1 MGYSYGFSFWFGKTE
16 QFYMFY
22 ITAKSNGICFIGP
35 IKQPEL
41 TNFLFTFWLKNTF
54 HFPLSWLL
62 MVPIVVNSDRKKK
75 PENFLCPKVVLFS
88 ASLGVNRQG
97 NERSYALSQPEQ
109 NLINQT
115 TGFHSLVPSST
126 RVETKER
133 IPKQAILLNY
143 CVRLGNK

>member
-1 MGYSYGFSFWFGKTE
+1 MGYSYGLSFWFGKTE
-16 QFYMFY
+16 YFYMSY
-22 ITAKSNGICFIGP
+22 ITAKSNGICFISP

-41 TNFLFTFWLKNTF
+41 INFLFTFWLKNTL
-54 HFPLSWLL
+54 HVPLSWPL
-62 MVPIVVNSDRKKK
+62 MVPIVVNSVGKKIQ
-75 PENFLCPKVVLFS
+75 NFLCPKVVLFS
-88 ASLGVNRQG
+88 ASLGVNRQV

-133 IPKQAILLNY
+133 IPIQAILLDY
-143 CVRLGNK
+143 CVRPGNK